1 MKTRNVATPAAKAPP
16 QIEPLF
22 DGWSP
27 DQVKAPISSP
37 VTPKSKRPVSSPAEP
52 ILLDDVKTPTAQTTP
67 SAPRRPEAPPVSK
80 TRLKRIAKDGTDEIT
95 TRIPARLG
103 AYTKALAALHFGTLR
118 RMHVS
123 MMDQF
128 LAEKPWT
135 KGLHWRRTKALV
147 ERKGVGAM
155 ATGWV
160 QVNLR
165 LPTPTIDEIRDE
177 AAYNQVSPSTFLYT
191 AFYWWTWYKYPPRD
205 EVERRR
211 RKAIEQGRAARGE
224 SESPRA

>member
-52 ILLDDVKTPTAQTTP
+52 ILLDDVKAPTAQTTP

-224 SESPRA
+224 